1 MVAVGPAVGLLAC
14 WACKNKK
21 IKNKEEEEEKIK
33 LKSSGQKI
41 ATEEEENRSC
51 QSTRQQNSLEL
62 RCQHGPGDEASERSN
77 SDVERSGGT

>member
-1 MVAVGPAVGLLAC
+1 MLPPVDDYKKFRRQSIGIIEIMVAVGPAVGLLAC

-41 ATEEEENRSC
+41 ATEEEEEEKKYYPW
-51 QSTRQQNSLEL
+51 L
-62 RCQHGPGDEASERSN
+62 
-77 SDVERSGGT
+77 